1 MKVENFIANRFLNEQ
16 NTKFSQTALRLSVL
30 SIALGLMVMILAV
43 SIVTGF
49 QESIRDK
56 IATFEGHI
64 RISNY
69 DFNNSMELP
78 PIETDSSLENIIEN
92 HNGIKSISPFAQKGG
107 IIKANKIVQGCVL
120 KGIDETYDW
129 SFFNHWIIKGKTP
142 NILKDKKS
150 KEILISQSMANK
162 LQLNVD
168 SSFLV
173 YFMQEPPRIRKFT
186 VCGIYQSGFPDF
198 DNKIIYGDI
207 KQIRKLNKWSDT
219 QISGY
224 EVFVDNFSEME
235 EQTHW
240 IHQEISYDLKAQNI
254 NTRYLFIM
262 DWLNLLDTNVFFIL
276 GLMVL
281 ISGVGMIATLL
292 ILILEKTKFIGTMKA
307 IGATN
312 KSIRK
317 IFLIHGLHI
326 SVKGLLYGNIIGIG
340 LALLQKYFNFIP
352 LDPNTYYMSS
362 VPINIDILVLLLLNI
377 GVISIIAIMMWL
389 PSHII
394 SSITPVKALRY
405 N

>member
-1 MKVENFIANRFLNEQ
+1 
-16 NTKFSQTALRLSVL
+16 
-30 SIALGLMVMILAV
+30 MILAV

-49 QESIRDK
+49 QERVRDK

-69 DFNNSMELP
+69 DFNSSMELSA
-78 PIETDSSLENIIEN
+78 IEKDSNLESTINS
-92 HNGIKSISPFAQKGG
+92 HKGIKSISPFAIKGG
-107 IIKANKIVQGCVL
+107 IIKANNIVQGCLL

-129 SFFNHWIIKGKTP
+129 SFFNSWIIKGRTP
-142 NILKDKKS
+142 NIKKDNKS
-150 KEILISQSMANK
+150 KEILISQSTANK
-162 LQLNVD
+162 LHLDVD

-173 YFMQEPPRIRKFT
+173 YFMQDPPRIRKFNI
-186 VCGIYQSGFPDF
+186 CGIYQSGFPDF
-198 DNKIIYGDI
+198 DNKMIYGDI

-219 QISGY
+219 QFSGY
-224 EVFVDNFSEME
+224 EIYVNNYSEMNE
-235 EQTHW
+235 LTQW
-240 IHQEISYDLKAQNI
+240 IHQEISYDLKAQDI

-262 DWLNLLDTNVFFIL
+262 EWLNLLDTNVFFIL

-317 IFLIHGLHI
+317 IFLIHGIHI
-326 SVKGLLYGNIIGIG
+326 SIKGLLYGNVIGIG
-340 LALLQKYFNFIP
+340 IALLQKYFNIIP

-362 VPINIDILVLLLLNI
+362 VPINIDIPILLLLNI

>member
-1 MKVENFIANRFLNEQ
+1 
-16 NTKFSQTALRLSVL
+16 
-30 SIALGLMVMILAV
+30 MILAV

-78 PIETDSSLENIIEN
+78 PIETDSSLETTIKS
-92 HNGIKSISPFAQKGG
+92 HNGIKSISPIALKGG
-107 IIKANKIVQGCVL
+107 IIKANKTVQGCVL

-129 SFFNHWIIKGKTP
+129 SFFNNWIIKGKTP
-142 NILKDKKS
+142 AIVKYKKS
-150 KEILISQSMANK
+150 KEILISQNMANK
-162 LQLNVD
+162 LQLDVD

-173 YFMQEPPRIRKFT
+173 YFMQDPPRIRKFIIS
-186 VCGIYQSGFPDF
+186 GIYQSGFPDF

-224 EVFVDNFSEME
+224 EIFIDDFAEME
-235 EQTHW
+235 AQTHW
-240 IHQEISYDLKAQNI
+240 IHQEINYDLKAQNI
-254 NTRYLFIM
+254 NTRYIFIM

-292 ILILEKTKFIGTMKA
+292 ILILEKTKFIGTMKSL
-307 IGATN
+307 GATN
-312 KSIRK
+312 QSIRK

-326 SVKGLLYGNIIGIG
+326 STKGLMYGNIFGIGI
-340 LALLQKYFNFIP
+340 ALLQKYFNIIP

-362 VPINIDILVLLLLNI
+362 VPINIDIPILLILNI
-377 GVISIIAIMMWL
+377 GVISIIALMMWL

-394 SSITPVKALRY
+394 SSITPVKALRF